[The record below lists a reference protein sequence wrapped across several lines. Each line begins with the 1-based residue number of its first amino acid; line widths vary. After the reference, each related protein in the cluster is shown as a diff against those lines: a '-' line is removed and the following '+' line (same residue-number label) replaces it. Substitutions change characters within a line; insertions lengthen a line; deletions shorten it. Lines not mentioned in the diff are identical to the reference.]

1 MRQTIY
7 APLCMSTIQHQNIKP
22 AKKHAKISFGGC
34 INICVKIYITIDLRN
49 TVITHNDVINIIY
62 YKYMYSNIFLE

>member
-1 MRQTIY
+1 
-7 APLCMSTIQHQNIKP
+7 MSTIQHWNIKP
-22 AKKHAKISFGGC
+22 AKKHDKINFDSC

-62 YKYMYSNIFLE
+62 YKYMYSNLFLE